1 MRLGRVLGVNIYLN
15 PFFLGLLAL
24 YFVAG
29 VLDRGL
35 VAFGVV
41 LVHEMAH
48 ALMANRLGIS
58 SNEVELLPFGGV
70 ARAGTELQVDPLRET
85 YTALAGPAS
94 NLAMFALGVA
104 LKNYGLWHADLGPF
118 FLQCN
123 LLMAFFNMLPAL
135 PLDGGRVYRSYL
147 AARIGI
153 TPATYRVA
161 LLGQIFGVL
170 IAVFGVLGIWWGA
183 CGLDIP
189 VTVFSFL
196 FYAATRERSAAPYL
210 LMQLLMRK
218 QQELFREGVLSAKQ
232 LVVTENV
239 PLGQLIRFF
248 MPRCYHLMTV
258 LDRHWQYKGT
268 VTETR
273 VIDTLLHRGANVPV
287 GELIEK

>member
-118 FLQCN
+118 FCS
-123 LLMAFFNMLPAL
+123 A
-135 PLDGGRVYRSYL
+135 
-147 AARIGI
+147 
-153 TPATYRVA
+153 
-161 LLGQIFGVL
+161 IF
-170 IAVFGVLGIWWGA
+170 
-183 CGLDIP
+183 
-189 VTVFSFL
+189 
-196 FYAATRERSAAPYL
+196 
-210 LMQLLMRK
+210 
-218 QQELFREGVLSAKQ
+218 
-232 LVVTENV
+232 
-239 PLGQLIRFF
+239 
-248 MPRCYHLMTV
+248 
-258 LDRHWQYKGT
+258 
-268 VTETR
+268 
-273 VIDTLLHRGANVPV
+273 
-287 GELIEK
+287 